1 MSRPLLLP
9 ALLAL
14 AACGILGPDRVLGS
28 IESRSDFSVPD
39 SVRAGEPFVAT
50 LITGGGGCHAK
61 GDTDVFVE
69 GNTALILPYDR
80 LHRADI
86 CLTILLRFDHSVT
99 LRFDTPGEA
108 RVIARVL
115 DLRSGAQLEL
125 TELVEVY

>member
-1 MSRPLLLP
+1 MPRPLLLP

-14 AACGILGPDRVLGS
+14 AACGILGPDRVLGR

-50 LITGGGGCHAK
+50 LLTSGDGCYQK
-61 GDTDVFVE
+61 GNTELFVT

-80 LHRADI
+80 VHGSDCAA
-86 CLTILLRFDHSVT
+86 ILVHLDHSVT
-99 LRFDTPGEA
+99 LHFDAPGEA

-115 DLRSGAQLEL
+115 DLRSGEQLDL
-125 TELVEVY
+125 IELVEVH